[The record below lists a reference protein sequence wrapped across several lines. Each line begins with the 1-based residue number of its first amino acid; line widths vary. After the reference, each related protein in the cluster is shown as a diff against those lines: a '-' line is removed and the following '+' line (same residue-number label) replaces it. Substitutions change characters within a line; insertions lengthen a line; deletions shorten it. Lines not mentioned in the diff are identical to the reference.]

1 VSNRHQAHTSAHPLL
16 ILALP
21 RLLLCTLASAAIRPH
36 EACSAPFAVLVCS
49 WGPPPPHV
57 TCDMLLQMDVLDSDT
72 RILPR
77 TELYR
82 TETISCVASV
92 RGQCEVRSRA
102 VGEVS
107 PRGQTSGSLIVDRII
122 VAIEAVGIKRAG
134 SGGAVHALVVG
145 GTEALRHRLCVT
157 LEALLP
163 RLLSGFRAHCRARR
177 ART

>member
-21 RLLLCTLASAAIRPH
+21 RLLLCTLALAAIRPH

-77 TELYR
+77 TL
-82 TETISCVASV
+82 SCVASV

>member
-1 VSNRHQAHTSAHPLL
+1 MSNRHQAHTSAHPLL

-72 RILPR
+72 TGALIAR
-77 TELYR
+77 YR
-82 TETISCVASV
+82 VSPAIASV
-92 RGQCEVRSRA
+92 RGECEVRSRA

>member
-21 RLLLCTLASAAIRPH
+21 RLLLCTLALAAIRPH

-77 TELYR
+77 TL
-82 TETISCVASV
+82 SCVASV

-134 SGGAVHALVVG
+134 SGGTVHALVEG